1 MPILRTTGRT
11 NDERKQRRRHRRLR
25 SIALLPSMATLGNL
39 ICGFAAIHFA
49 ALHLAG
55 HDPMVAAGS
64 VMAKLLPLTQ
74 ISNLAIAGYLIFLSM
89 FWDALDGQLARLTR
103 RSSEFGAQLDSLA
116 DIVSFGAAPAFMM
129 ICLVSHTL
137 QDELVTPI
145 SSGFWGRATWVMAAT
160 YVACAALRLA
170 RFNVE
175 TINDDSG
182 HSHFR
187 GLPSPAAGFAL
198 VAFIVLHED
207 VLRVLASSEPSER
220 NFLASAPAALVKS
233 LPVAAMLLGLMM
245 VSRIRYRHVTNAYLR
260 GRRPF
265 THLVGA
271 VFVVAVFLF
280 RPQLT
285 LATLA
290 AAYTLSGP
298 VAHVARWIRG
308 SHPDEKPEASIP
320 GAQTDDGDQRAH
332 RSA

>member
-1 MPILRTTGRT
+1 MPILRTTGGT

-55 HDPMVAAGS
+55 HHPMVATG
-64 VMAKLLPLTQ
+64 VMAKLLP
-74 ISNLAIAGYLIFLSM
+74 SNLAIAGYLIFLSM
-89 FWDALDGQLARLTR
+89 FWDALDGQLARLAR

-116 DIVSFGAAPAFMM
+116 DVVSFGAAPAFMM

-137 QDELVTPI
+137 QDEQVTPI
-145 SSGFWGRATWVMAAT
+145 SSGFWGRATWVMGAI

-175 TINDDSG
+175 TVHDDAG
-182 HSHFR
+182 HTRFR

-207 VLRVLASSEPSER
+207 VLRVLALPESSER
-220 NFLASAPAALVKS
+220 TLLASAPAALVKS

-245 VSRIRYRHVTNAYLR
+245 VSRIRYRHIANVYLR

-271 VFVVAVFLF
+271 VFVLAVFLF

-290 AAYTLSGP
+290 AVYTLSGP

-308 SHPDEKPEASIP
+308 PHPAEKPEASIP
-320 GAQTDDGDQRAH
+320 GSQTDDGDQRAH

>member
-1 MPILRTTGRT
+1 MPILRTTGGT

-55 HDPMVAAGS
+55 HDPVVATGS
-64 VMAKLLPLTQ
+64 VMAKLLFHP
-74 ISNLAIAGYLIFLSM
+74 SNLAIAGYLIFLSM

-116 DIVSFGAAPAFMM
+116 DVVSFGAAPAFMM

-145 SSGFWGRATWVMAAT
+145 SSGFWGRATWVMGAI

-175 TINDDSG
+175 TVHDDAG
-182 HSHFR
+182 HTRFR

-207 VLRVLASSEPSER
+207 VLRVLALPESSER
-220 NFLASAPAALVKS
+220 NLLASAPAALVKS

-245 VSRIRYRHVTNAYLR
+245 VSRIRYRHIANVYLR

-271 VFVVAVFLF
+271 VFVLAVFLF

-290 AAYTLSGP
+290 AVYTLSGP
-298 VAHVARWIRG
+298 VAHVVRWIRG
-308 SHPDEKPEASIP
+308 SHAAEKAEASIP
-320 GAQTDDGDQRAH
+320 GSQADNGDQRAR